1 MATVCSTPVADAT
14 SVVSGSAGVDADAA
28 NGGAAA
34 AAAAAPVAASAAA
47 GGSAGAGA
55 GAGGAPRRASRAT
68 GEGGGLLS
76 RMRELEALGLR
87 FSQRRLRDL
96 TVKGEGGLG
105 QAGGGYERGG

>member
-1 MATVCSTPVADAT
+1 MPRSLTQPF
-14 SVVSGSAGVDADAA
+14 SGAAGVDGEAA

-34 AAAAAPVAASAAA
+34 PNAAPATVAASAAQ
-47 GGSAGAGA
+47 GSAGAGA
-55 GAGGAPRRASRAT
+55 GGARRRSSRAS

-105 QAGGGYERGG
+105 